1 METIKNTIKDVIKA
15 KQIKKSKKQ
24 ALYLHAGMLL
34 TIEEVKS
41 YNLANERSS

>member
-1 METIKNTIKDVIKA
+1 MKTIKNTIKEVIKA

-24 ALYLHAGMLL
+24 ALYLHARMLL

-41 YNLANERSS
+41 YNLANERSI